1 MPERP
6 RLTPA
11 VADVRRAVRDALAGL
26 GAEGLAADGLGAGA
40 LVLVACSGGPDSL
53 ALAAGVAFEA
63 PRNGWRAGA
72 VIVDHGLQEGS
83 AKVAERAADQCR
95 ALGLEPVVVR
105 RVEVGKDGGPEGAA
119 REARYLALENVAK
132 EEGAT
137 VVMLGHTLDD
147 QAETVLLG
155 LARGSGG
162 RSLSGMSRQ
171 TMMPGEGGYW
181 LRPLLGIA
189 RATTVAACADAGLE
203 PWLDPH
209 NKEERFARVRVRN
222 QIMPELEAA
231 LGPGI
236 AQALARTA
244 DTLRE
249 DHEFLSAAALA
260 AWPRVATVRPTEIAF
275 DVEQFADQPKAIRH
289 RLVALAVER
298 LAAPAFAR
306 IHVLEIDALVDDWH
320 GQKPLALPGVRVERK
335 GNELTLK
342 TTKTLRPGAC

>member
-11 VADVRRAVRDALAGL
+11 VADVRRAVREALVGS
-26 GAEGLAADGLGAGA
+26 GAGPTDGA
-40 LVLVACSGGPDSL
+40 TGLVLVACSGGPDSL

-83 AKVAERAADQCR
+83 AEVAERAANQCR

-105 RVEVGKDGGPEGAA
+105 RVEVGTDGGPEGAA
-119 REARYLALENVAK
+119 REARYLALENVAR
-132 EEGAT
+132 ETGASA
-137 VVMLGHTLDD
+137 VMLGHTLDD

-162 RSLSGMSRQ
+162 RSLSGMSQQ
-171 TMMPGEGGYW
+171 TLMPSAGGYW
-181 LRPLLGIA
+181 LRPLLGLT
-189 RATTVAACADAGLE
+189 RSTTVAACSDAGLD

-209 NKEERFARVRVRN
+209 NQEERFARVRVRN
-222 QIMPELEAA
+222 QILPELEKA

-249 DHEFLSAAALA
+249 DEEVLRREAER
-260 AWPRVATVRPTEIAF
+260 AWASVASTLPTAIVF
-275 DVEQFADQPKAIRH
+275 DVEKFGDQPKAIRH
-289 RLVALAVER
+289 RLVALAVEA
-298 LAAPAFAR
+298 LSAPAFAR
-306 IHVLEIDALVDDWH
+306 IHVLEIDQLVDDWH
-320 GQKPLALPGVRVERK
+320 GQKSLTLPGVRVERK
-335 GNELTLK
+335 GNELTFK